1 MNFPSRL
8 SLSFRRLACTLVGL
22 LSLCPR
28 AQANVDPK
36 KGRVTDMVVIPPL
49 APHPGSKIPSIMT

>member
-22 LSLCPR
+22 LSICPR
-28 AQANVDPK
+28 AQANVDP
-36 KGRVTDMVVIPPL
+36 RR
-49 APHPGSKIPSIMT
+49 AE